1 MRRWLELFR
10 KPEGRA
16 AQHPRKLEIVIALS
30 GYPSRTL
37 SVKLET
43 LRKAAMAVGLA
54 AFSWFAVTFYIAY
67 SHVSNMEAIARSDAQ
82 AEKIATLKAS
92 NAMLAEEREHM
103 GKRLVNL
110 QQRVEG
116 LAVKV
121 HGLVHSAKERF
132 PAEQDQ
138 RAPMGGLAIPVSEA
152 NAAAMMKDGIEVF
165 DERMNALLPRLET
178 TLEREAARPLGPPL
192 EGPLEISS
200 RYGLRANPFG
210 RGHELHAGMDFP
222 GDTGTP
228 VKATAPGKVDQA
240 GRGGAL
246 GNYVAV
252 EHGHGYR
259 SLYGHL
265 SKILVKPGDEIA
277 KGQVI
282 GLVGNTGRSS
292 GPHLHYA
299 LQYKGK
305 TINPA
310 PYVE

>member
-1 MRRWLELFR
+1 MRSWLELFR

-43 LRKAAMAVGLA
+43 LRKAALALGLA

-82 AEKIATLKAS
+82 AEKIATLRAS
-92 NAMLAEEREHM
+92 NAMLTEEREHM
-103 GKRLVNL
+103 GKRLVNM

-132 PAEQDQ
+132 PAEQDR
-138 RAPMGGLAIPVSEA
+138 RAPMGGLATPVSEA
-152 NAAAMMKDGIEVF
+152 NAATIIKDGIEVF
-165 DERMNALLPRLET
+165 DERMNNLLPKLET
-178 TLEREAARPLGPPL
+178 TLEREAARPLGAPL
-192 EGPLEISS
+192 EGPVEISS

-210 RGHELHAGMDFP
+210 RGHELHSGMDFP

-228 VKATAPGKVDQA
+228 VKATAPGKVDKA
-240 GRGGAL
+240 GSGGAL

-252 EHGHGYR
+252 EHGYGYR

-265 SKILVKPGDEIA
+265 SKILVKPGEEIA

-305 TINPA
+305 TINPEA
-310 PYVE
+310 YVE